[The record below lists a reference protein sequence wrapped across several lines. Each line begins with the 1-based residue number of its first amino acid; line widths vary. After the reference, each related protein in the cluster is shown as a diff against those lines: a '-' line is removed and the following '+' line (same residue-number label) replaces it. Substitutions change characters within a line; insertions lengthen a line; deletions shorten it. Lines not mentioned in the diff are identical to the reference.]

1 MKVSYFLRH
10 KLSASKLCS
19 LRYRANLP
27 QTVMCPH
34 IKGID
39 AFRCTID
46 INRNIIVFGTLYYH
60 SVKLRLLDHQIGVML
75 MPALKLYAVLL
86 LRRIA
91 IPPAYWVL
99 SNKQIGIDKRL

>member
-27 QTVMCPH
+27 QTVVCSH

-39 AFRCTID
+39 TFGCTID
-46 INRNIIVFGTLYYH
+46 VNRNIVVLGTLHYH
-60 SVKLRLLDHQIGVML
+60 SIKLWLLDHQIGVML
-75 MPALKLYAVLL
+75 MPALKFYAVLL
-86 LRRIA
+86 SGRIT
-91 IPPAYWVL
+91 IPSAYWVL
-99 SNKQIGIDKRL
+99 SNKQIGIDKLS

>member
-19 LRYRANLP
+19 LRHRAKLP

-39 AFRCTID
+39 TFRCTID
-46 INRNIIVFGTLYYH
+46 VNGNIIVLGALCGNR
-60 SVKLRLLDHQIGVML
+60 VVLMLLNHQVGVML
-75 MPALKLYAVLL
+75 MPALKFYAVLL
-86 LRRIA
+86 SRRIT
-91 IPPAYWVL
+91 IPSAYWVL
-99 SNKQIGIDKRL
+99 SNKQIGIDKLS